1 MPTTRERLH
10 ELLDTLTDAQVETV
24 LGFTEAVRK
33 GHAVVSACDPA
44 GASAV
49 PDDQRNV
56 AQAII
61 ATLADPVM
69 RAFLEAPE
77 DDEPTTEGDLA
88 AITEGNANANRG
100 EAVPLADVRTQ

>member
-1 MPTTRERLH
+1 MPTTRERLDA
-10 ELLDTLTDAQVETV
+10 LLDTLSDTQVEAV
-24 LGFTEAVRK
+24 LSFAEAVRN
-33 GHAVVSACDPA
+33 GRADVRVCDPEGA
-44 GASAV
+44 GAV
-49 PDDQRNV
+49 PDDQRDV

-61 ATLADPVM
+61 AMLADPVM